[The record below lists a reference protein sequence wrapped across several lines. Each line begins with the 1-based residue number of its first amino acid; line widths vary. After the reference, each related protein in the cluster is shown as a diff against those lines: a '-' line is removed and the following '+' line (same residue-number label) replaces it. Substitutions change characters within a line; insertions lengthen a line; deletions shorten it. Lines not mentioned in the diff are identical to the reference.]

1 MTFTA
6 LWIIAILLSVLAL
19 EDIYQDA
26 RALDELEEMVN
37 MSPPS
42 YWRAAGVAIICVG
55 GVWGFGF
62 MLATLA
68 GSLT

>member
-1 MTFTA
+1 MTLTA

-42 YWRAAGVAIICVG
+42 YWRAAGVAVLCVG

-62 MLATLA
+62 ALATLV
-68 GSLT
+68 GSMS